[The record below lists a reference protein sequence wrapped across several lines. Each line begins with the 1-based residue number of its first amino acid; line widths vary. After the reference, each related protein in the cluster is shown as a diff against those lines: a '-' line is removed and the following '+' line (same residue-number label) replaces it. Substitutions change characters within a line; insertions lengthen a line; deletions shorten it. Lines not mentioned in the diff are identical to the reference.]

1 MEENKF
7 KSKYITAKEIKETL
21 ACSTGKAYEILHSL
35 EPISIGGRG
44 KRVLRSK
51 FEQWE
56 WKLNTTARAEA
67 RDRAQELRKELAAVS
82 TETNLQRIR
91 RESREAYRRAQAE
104 KAKVL

>member
-1 MEENKF
+1 MEENKA

-21 ACSTGKAYEILHSL
+21 DCSTGKAYEILHSL

-56 WKLNTTARAEA
+56 WKLNTAARAEA
-67 RDRAQELRKELAAVS
+67 RTKEQELRKELAAVS
-82 TETNLQRIR
+82 IETNLQRMR
-91 RESREAYRRAQAE
+91 RESREAYRRAQSE

>member
-1 MEENKF
+1 MEEKV

-21 ACSTGKAYEILHSL
+21 DCSTGKAYEILHSL

-56 WKLNTTARAEA
+56 WKLNATARAEA
-67 RDRAQELRKELAAVS
+67 RDRAQELRKQLAAVS
-82 TETNLQRIR
+82 IETNLQRMR
-91 RESREAYRRAQAE
+91 RESREAYRRIQAE